1 MALAGYGDFD
11 DTVDTIADLPVSYLI
26 AGFGLALSNYLFR
39 YFRWCYY
46 LRVLKIRVHA
56 RLNLLVFF
64 QASLCLQH
72 RVKWVSW

>member
-46 LRVLKIRVHA
+46 LRVLKIRSM
-56 RLNLLVFF
+56 LD
-64 QASLCLQH
+64 
-72 RVKWVSW
+72 